1 MKRQSLTRL
10 GSCAAGIAVLAATT
24 VSMAATAAAD
34 DWIQVSGTVQCVNQT
49 YTLTVPAMRIETGIS
64 SYYFLDG
71 PNLSSATM
79 IGSEQPISHGQDA
92 TASWTPTYSGAHTL
106 WWRGIQPGGGGTIGP
121 QTVNVVDHAPAG
133 QSCSPTT
140 GGGTGTGSA
149 DSLPIIGPL
158 LSQLGL

>member
-1 MKRQSLTRL
+1 MKHQRLTRL
-10 GSCAAGIAVLAATT
+10 GSYAAGFAVLAATT

-49 YTLTVPAMRIETGIS
+49 YTLTVSASKIQTGIS

-71 PNLSSATM
+71 PNLNSATM
-79 IGSEQPISHGQDA
+79 IGSQQPIQHGQDA
-92 TASWTPTYSGAHTL
+92 TASWTPTTSGTHTL
-106 WWRGIQPGGGGTIGP
+106 WWRGIQPGGGGVIGP
-121 QTVNVVDHAPAG
+121 QKVNVVDQAPAG
-133 QSCSPTT
+133 QSCTPST
-140 GGGTGTGSA
+140 GGGTGSA